1 MALVA
6 SSAGLIVAGVAGCG
20 SGHAATSH
28 AAAAPT
34 KQSTANQPVMAPQ
47 SVQSSA
53 VKRVSFRCKSPAS
66 EFLNISYQPAWDT
79 KFYFN
84 NHCAQ
89 KRRIT
94 ITQSGWPGSDSFT
107 VNPHT
112 KGNKT
117 YYMGHNSSIHVT
129 SS

>member
-1 MALVA
+1 M
-6 SSAGLIVAGVAGCG
+6 GLIVAGVAGCG
-20 SGHAATSH
+20 SDHAATAHVAS
-28 AAAAPT
+28 AQ
-34 KQSTANQPVMAPQ
+34 KSTGNQPVVAPQ

-66 EFLNISYQPAWDT
+66 EFLNISYKPAWDT

-94 ITQSGWPGSDSFT
+94 ITQSGWPGSHSFT
-107 VNPHT
+107 VNPRT